1 MAALTAGVAE
11 IRAAEASA
19 IPDDAPAASMPLAKL
34 YQYAHC
40 ALLYSGAA
48 TKWAEKTP
56 EEKAEFDAAVR
67 LLKEKRKV
75 RD

>member
-1 MAALTAGVAE
+1 MKFSEREMLE
-11 IRAAEASA
+11 
-19 IPDDAPAASMPLAKL
+19 MPLSKL

-48 TKWAEKTP
+48 TKWAKKTP

-75 RD
+75 RA

>member
-1 MAALTAGVAE
+1 MKFSEREMLE
-11 IRAAEASA
+11 
-19 IPDDAPAASMPLAKL
+19 MQL

-56 EEKAEFDAAVR
+56 EEKAELDAAVR

>member
-1 MAALTAGVAE
+1 MKFSEREMLE
-11 IRAAEASA
+11 
-19 IPDDAPAASMPLAKL
+19 MPLAKL

-56 EEKAEFDAAVR
+56 EEKAELDAAVR

-75 RD
+75 KA